1 MKGFIHLLMLATFSV
16 GIVAIA
22 SWGVLS
28 AGEVGSEETELEG
41 KWVGIPQTGSWACE
55 FSGTQFSIT
64 SPNPNMWYKG
74 TFTIKTNKDPK
85 QIDLLLKEMPL
96 AQYVGKTSLGIY
108 KIEGNN
114 LTLALNEPGKPD
126 RPESFTAS
134 GGTQVFI
141 FTKK

>member
-74 TFTIKTNKDPK
+74 TFTIKTNASRPICRKDK
-85 QIDLLLKEMPL
+85 
-96 AQYVGKTSLGIY
+96 LGH
-108 KIEGNN
+108 
-114 LTLALNEPGKPD
+114 L
-126 RPESFTAS
+126 
-134 GGTQVFI
+134 
-141 FTKK
+141 